1 MKFIFYDL
9 ETNSLDTSKAAIMQI
24 CMMDEDNNIL
34 MNNYVYPYDGNIDG
48 TAIHG
53 IDKDLLD
60 RNSAIDAETM
70 LNQVLNGIKMRY
82 PDEDIY
88 LVAYNNF
95 GYDQQVL
102 EYNFNR
108 FKLPIP
114 KNWFFTDL
122 LPYIKDK
129 YPQYK
134 FQYRLFNIYEKVI
147 GELKPSEKEKLHDA
161 KFDIEMMK
169 ALFDKHNSERYI
181 MATRYTRSPISMQ
194 SILHYPITVM
204 DGYDSSNRYIYIR
217 NNIKTIGDLYNVYQ
231 SIKFNDEIFDNYLK
245 STLYLKSNFH
255 RKKTMNEMANIK
267 FLCI

>member
-134 FQYRLFNIYEKVI
+134 FQYRLV
-147 GELKPSEKEKLHDA
+147 
-161 KFDIEMMK
+161 
-169 ALFDKHNSERYI
+169 
-181 MATRYTRSPISMQ
+181 
-194 SILHYPITVM
+194 
-204 DGYDSSNRYIYIR
+204 
-217 NNIKTIGDLYNVYQ
+217 KT
-231 SIKFNDEIFDNYLK
+231 F
-245 STLYLKSNFH
+245 
-255 RKKTMNEMANIK
+255 
-267 FLCI
+267 